1 MIVQAFLGAVLS
13 IVFLGAAREFSS
25 KFVPHEVQEASITYV
40 RISAFSALS
49 SAVEVAVPNATRA
62 MDKPDVPLVIGSVK
76 VAVNIF
82 LDLLVISKFH
92 VGGLV
97 LTVNMQAGVRL
108 ACDMIAAFSGLSYF
122 VMTTSRKRKAEAP
135 SIRGFLVLFKPGSAV
150 LIESAIR
157 NALYL
162 WLVSGV
168 IAMSGH

>member
-1 MIVQAFLGAVLS
+1 
-13 IVFLGAAREFSS
+13 
-25 KFVPHEVQEASITYV
+25 
-40 RISAFSALS
+40 
-49 SAVEVAVPNATRA
+49 

-122 VMTTSRKRKAEAP
+122 VMTTNRKKKAEAP
-135 SIRGFLVLFKPGSAV
+135 SIRGFLVLFKPESAV
-150 LIESAIR
+150 LIESSR
-157 NALYL
+157 LFVTRYTFRSY
-162 WLVSGV
+162 LVSLLYQDTN
-168 IAMSGH
+168 AS